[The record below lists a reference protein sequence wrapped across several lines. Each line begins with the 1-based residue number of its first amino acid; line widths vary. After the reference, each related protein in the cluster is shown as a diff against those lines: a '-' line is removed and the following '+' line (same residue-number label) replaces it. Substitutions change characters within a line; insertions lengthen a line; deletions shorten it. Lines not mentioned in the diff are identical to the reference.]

1 MSLSSNLNTAN
12 TALSAAQRAMEV
24 AGQNVA
30 NVNTDGYSRQRVDL
44 QSVGGSTTPAFWAV
58 SNQVGSGVDS
68 DSVIRIRDA
77 FLEARAQTQ
86 HADVSNLTAQDATYT
101 QVQQAFRE
109 PGDNGLQS
117 MLSGAKGFWVGWS
130 DIANNPTD
138 PGARSQLLQ
147 RAQTLVA
154 GLHSTMGQLDEQ
166 WTESHDSVQTLLT
179 DVNATAKSIA
189 DLNQSILRA
198 QQANLPS
205 NDLQDKRDSL
215 VLHLSEQ
222 IGATA
227 TRASDGTLT
236 VGVGGI
242 TLVSGNTPIGLALSG
257 ATSAE
262 DLTTTP
268 PGTPPTIVTV
278 PGNAKVVPGGTAAGQ
293 LATMTSIIPG
303 YEKQLNAIAQQLAD
317 QVNTA
322 HEAGYDLNGNPGK
335 AFFDDGFGGTTAVT
349 AKNISLAIS
358 DPKELAGSGVSPAS
372 AGGTQN
378 PDGSWTVVSSDNDN
392 ADKLYQLRL
401 GIPQA
406 NGTYADGADATY
418 RKMIVALG
426 VQASSV
432 SNNLATSNAISTQ
445 VDASRESVSGVNI
458 DEEMTNMLQFQHAYA
473 AAGKLV
479 STIQSM
485 MDDLMNMVQG

>member
-1 MSLSSNLNTAN
+1 MSLFSNLNTAN

-44 QSVGGSTTPAFWAV
+44 QSIGGSTTPAIWSV
-58 SNQVGSGVDS
+58 SNSVGSGVDS
-68 DSVIRIRDA
+68 DTVTRIRDA

-86 HADVSNLTAQDATYT
+86 HSDVASLTAQDDAYT
-101 QVQQAFRE
+101 QVQQAFGE
-109 PGDNGLQS
+109 PGDTGLQS
-117 MLSGAKGFWVGWS
+117 MLSGDQGFWAGWS
-130 DIANNPTD
+130 DIAKNPTD

-154 GLHSTMGQLDEQ
+154 GLHSTMGRLDEQ
-166 WTESHDSVQTLLT
+166 WSESQDSVQTLLT
-179 DVNATAKSIA
+179 DVNATATSIA

-222 IGATA
+222 VGATA
-227 TRASDGTLT
+227 STATDGSLT
-236 VGVGGI
+236 VSIGGI
-242 TLVSGNTPIGLALSG
+242 TLVSGNNAIGLKLTG
-257 ATSAE
+257 AHSAGE
-262 DLTTTP
+262 LTTTP

-278 PGNAKVVPGGTAAGQ
+278 PGNAAVTPGGTAAGQ
-293 LATMTSIIPG
+293 LATMTTIIPG
-303 YEKQLNAIAQQLAD
+303 YEKQLNAVAQQLAT
-317 QVNTA
+317 QVNDV
-322 HEAGYDLNGNPGK
+322 HQQGYDVNGQPGK
-335 AFFDDGFGGTTAVT
+335 AFFDDGAGGTTTVS
-349 AKNISLAIS
+349 AKNITLAIT
-358 DPKELAGSGVSPAS
+358 DPNQVAAADVSPAS
-372 AGGTQN
+372 AGGTLN
-378 PDGSWTVVSSDNDN
+378 PDGTWSGVSSDNDN

-406 NGTYADGADATY
+406 DGTYTDGADAMY
-418 RKMIVALG
+418 RKTIVALG

-432 SNNLATSNAISTQ
+432 SNNLTTSNAISAQ

>member
-1 MSLSSNLNTAN
+1 VSLFSNLNTAN

-24 AGQNVA
+24 TGQNVA
-30 NVNTDGYSRQRVDL
+30 NVNTDGYSRQRVEL
-44 QSVGGSTTPAFWAV
+44 QSVGGTTTPAIWSV
-58 SNQVGSGVDS
+58 SNSVGSGVDS
-68 DSVIRIRDA
+68 DAVVRIRDA

-86 HADVSNLTAQDATYT
+86 HADVNNLIVQDDAYT
-101 QVQQAFRE
+101 QIQQAFRE

-117 MLSGAKGFWVGWS
+117 MLSGDQGFWAGWS
-130 DIANNPTD
+130 DIAKNSTD

-147 RAQTLVA
+147 RSQTLVA
-154 GLHSTMGQLDEQ
+154 GLHSTMGQLDAQ
-166 WTESHDSVQTLLT
+166 WGQSHDSVQTLLT

-198 QQANLPS
+198 QQSNLPS
-205 NDLQDKRDSL
+205 NDLQDQRDSL

-227 TRASDGTLT
+227 TQATDGTLT

-242 TLVSGNTPIGLALSG
+242 TLVSGNTSIGLALTG
-257 ATSAE
+257 AHSAA

-278 PGNAKVVPGGTAAGQ
+278 PGNAKVAAGGTAAGQ
-293 LATMTSIIPG
+293 LATMTSTIPN

-317 QVNTA
+317 QVNTV
-322 HEAGYDLNGNPGK
+322 HEAGYDLKGNPGK
-335 AFFDDGFGGTTAVT
+335 AFFDDGSGGTTAIT
-349 AKNISLAIS
+349 AKNINLAIS
-358 DPKELAGSGVSPAS
+358 DPNQIAAADVSPAS
-372 AGGTQN
+372 AGGTLN
-378 PDGSWTVVSSDNDN
+378 PDGTWTVVSSDNDN
-392 ADKLYQLRL
+392 ADQLYQLRL
-401 GIPQA
+401 GIPQTD
-406 NGTYADGADATY
+406 GTYADGADATY

-432 SNNLATSNAISTQ
+432 SANLTTSNAISTQ